1 MNFIKN
7 AVKLLALVMGSIN
20 ERLVKQYSPEDDYKR
35 NYCKYSKK
43 YKLCRHLRNKVW
55 CKNKELYS
63 LIKLYKIVK
72 KIRIS
77 FVWISLFSYLA

>member
-43 YKLCRHLRNKVW
+43 YKLCRHLRNKV
-55 CKNKELYS
+55 
-63 LIKLYKIVK
+63 
-72 KIRIS
+72 
-77 FVWISLFSYLA
+77 